1 MTSLASI
8 LRQAWGKAA
17 SRTSHPASQQGGASP
32 VRSLAAA
39 GTALLGIIGLGAA
52 ALAPNPVI
60 AAETGKSIIIQAGDR
75 GDIIGHTFAVA
86 PIAMF
91 NGDDSAELTTVPAAD
106 TEVRTAIKKA
116 LGQEAP
122 ANTDPLM
129 WAQAVSGNPIDQS
142 TAFPWSA
149 TASSRLFADA
159 LAGYVKDHGIQ
170 HTATQN
176 PLTITGL
183 QGGLYAIVDVTAG
196 DAIPESVR
204 SLTMLVGT
212 EHSIFHTNGS
222 VIVKNDAYDDP
233 PGKTVTGDQNG
244 TVRVGDEL
252 TYHIT
257 GMVPS
262 TTGKPADFSYVFED
276 YASAG
281 LSINTAKTNI
291 TVTYGDGGSKVLPAA
306 SYTVSP
312 ADTTVT
318 GQGVEDGSPATFT
331 VTINRDVLASMQD
344 DAGTSFNVVYKA
356 TVNEQAAASQIASNC
371 AQVTV
376 GGVASGKS
384 TPVDVHTNT
393 FEFNKYFADESTVT
407 GAQFTLYDANNEQP
421 IQYAGKDYTV
431 GVDTNGMVTFAGLEN
446 GTYTV
451 RETRVADG
459 AAQVTGAFNVTL
471 TYDKEHN
478 KTQVTFSDTGL
489 DPYDLVTA
497 DANGTI
503 RVRNVKSLTELP
515 LTGAAGSF
523 AIAGAAIGLMALA
536 GIVLAIVRRMERR
549 A

>member
-8 LRQAWGKAA
+8 IRRAWGKATPKA
-17 SRTSHPASQQGGASP
+17 SHPAAHRNSPSQA
-32 VRSLAAA
+32 RSITAV
-39 GTALLGIIGLGAA
+39 GTALLGLVGLGAA
-52 ALAPNPVI
+52 ALAPSPAT
-60 AAETGKSIIIQAGDR
+60 AAENNESIIIQAGDR
-75 GDIIGHTFAVA
+75 GEIIGHTFAVA
-86 PIAMF
+86 PIAMY
-91 NGDDSAELTTVPAAD
+91 NGENSAELTTVAAAD
-106 TEVRTAIKKA
+106 TAVREAIKTA

-122 ANTDPLM
+122 AQADPLM

-142 TAFPWSA
+142 TTFPWSP

-159 LAGYVKDHGIQ
+159 LATYVNNHGTQ
-170 HTATQN
+170 HTANQD

-212 EHSIFHTNGS
+212 RNSVFHTDGS
-222 VIVKNDAYDDP
+222 VIVKNEAYDDP

-252 TYHIT
+252 TYRIIGT
-257 GMVPS
+257 VPS
-262 TTGKPADFSYVFED
+262 TTGKDAGFSYVFED
-276 YASAG
+276 YASEG
-281 LSINTAKTNI
+281 LSISTAKTNI
-291 TVTYGDGGSKVLPAA
+291 TVTYGDGKVLPAA
-306 SYTVSP
+306 DYTVNP

-318 GQGVEDGSPATFT
+318 GQGVGDGKTATFT
-331 VTINRDVLASMQD
+331 VTIARGVLETMQG
-344 DAGTSFNVVYKA
+344 DAGTSFVVTYKA
-356 TVNEQAAASQIASNC
+356 TVNEQAAVDQIASNR

-384 TPVDVHTNT
+384 DPVDVYTNT
-393 FEFNKYFADESTVT
+393 FEFEKYFKDGSAVT
-407 GAQFTLYDANNEQP
+407 GAQFTLYDADNEQP
-421 IQYAGKDYTV
+421 IQYLNKDYTR
-431 GVDTNGMVTFAGLEN
+431 GVDENGMVTFAGLEN

-459 AAQVTGAFNVTL
+459 AAQVTGAFTVTL
-471 TYDKEHN
+471 TYDKEHS

-489 DPYDLVTA
+489 DPYDLVTIDDNA
-497 DANGTI
+497 AI

-523 AIAGAAIGLMALA
+523 AIGAAAVGLMAVA
-536 GIVLAIVRRMERR
+536 GIVLAVIRRMERR
-549 A
+549 S

>member
-17 SRTSHPASQQGGASP
+17 SRTSHSASQQGGASP

-52 ALAPNPVI
+52 ALAPNPAI
-60 AAETGKSIIIQAGDR
+60 AAETDKSIIIQAGDR

-91 NGDDSAELTTVPAAD
+91 NGDDSAELTTVTAAD
-106 TEVRTAIKKA
+106 TAVREAIKTA

-159 LAGYVKDHGIQ
+159 LVGYVKDHGTQ

-212 EHSIFHTNGS
+212 EHSIFHTDGS

-252 TYHIT
+252 TYRIIGT
-257 GMVPS
+257 VPS
-262 TTGKPADFSYVFED
+262 TTGKDAGFSYVFKD
-276 YASAG
+276 YASEG
-281 LSINTAKTNI
+281 LSIDTAKSNI
-291 TVTYGDGGSKVLPAA
+291 IVTYGDGKVLPAA
-306 SYTVSP
+306 DYTVNP

-318 GQGVEDGSPATFT
+318 GQGVGDGKAATFT
-331 VTINRDVLASMQD
+331 VTIARDVLETMQG
-344 DAGTSFNVVYKA
+344 DAGTSFVVTYKA
-356 TVNEQAAASQIASNC
+356 TVNEQAAVDQIASNR
-371 AQVTV
+371 AQVVV

-384 TPVDVHTNT
+384 DPVDVYTNT
-393 FEFNKYFADESTVT
+393 FEFEKYFKDGSTVT
-407 GAQFTLYDANNEQP
+407 GAQFTLYDADNEQP
-421 IQYAGKDYTV
+421 IQYLNKDYIR
-431 GVDTNGMVTFAGLEN
+431 GVDENGMVTFVGLEN

-459 AAQVTGAFNVTL
+459 AAQVTGAFTVTL

-489 DPYDLVTA
+489 DPYDLVTVDDN
-497 DANGTI
+497 DAI

-523 AIAGAAIGLMALA
+523 IVAAAAVGLVAIA
-536 GIVLAIVRRMERR
+536 GIVLAMVRRMERR
-549 A
+549 G